1 MEITVLQGL
10 WFLLIFVLI
19 AGYFVLDGF
28 DLGAGILYPFV
39 AKTDEEK
46 AIVRTSIGP
55 VWDANEVWLLTA
67 GGALFAAFPDAYATT
82 FSGFYLAVMLVLF
95 SLIVRAV
102 SVEYAGIDRKW
113 RKVWN
118 ACFFVGSL
126 LPALLLGV
134 AVGNIYAGIPM
145 DAAGNYIGMPLLGLI
160 TPFTLLT
167 GLLSLAMFVAAGA
180 CWLSLKAPLGS
191 DVRDRAAGLRRPLLI
206 AVLVL
211 FVLESVVGHFFVHPE
226 MFAGLAAVRW
236 ILAIL
241 TVLAVCAAAFFC
253 AKGGRDA
260 MASGGLSAAQAAAVT
275 KSDMLAF
282 LCQAASCFLIVM
294 LLAASMFPTLVAAS
308 ADSIGPAVTAMTAG
322 SSELTLGWM
331 TGITCVG
338 LPLVLLY
345 HVYIYRTFRG
355 RVDLAKVHY

>member
-1 MEITVLQGL
+1 M
-10 WFLLIFVLI
+10 
-19 AGYFVLDGF
+19 
-28 DLGAGILYPFV
+28 
-39 AKTDEEK
+39 
-46 AIVRTSIGP
+46 
-55 VWDANEVWLLTA
+55 
-67 GGALFAAFPDAYATT
+67 
-82 FSGFYLAVMLVLF
+82 
-95 SLIVRAV
+95 
-102 SVEYAGIDRKW
+102 
-113 RKVWN
+113 
-118 ACFFVGSL
+118 
-126 LPALLLGV
+126 
-134 AVGNIYAGIPM
+134 
-145 DAAGNYIGMPLLGLI
+145 
-160 TPFTLLT
+160 
-167 GLLSLAMFVAAGA
+167 
-180 CWLSLKAPLGS
+180 
-191 DVRDRAAGLRRPLLI
+191 RRPLLI